1 MQKPVSKEILFEYF
15 SGRATPLQ
23 TRMIEEW
30 LGQPG
35 NQDYY
40 YQYLDEWENKYP
52 QHAPDLEKALTAYE
66 SFMDQQS
73 ARPVIRGND
82 ATGAVTVSVPFLG
95 RAGLRWLAAAVSL
108 LLVATGA
115 FAGKE
120 YLLYRVYST
129 GRGETRTLNLADCQ
143 VTLNTNSSLKVSR
156 GWFSG
161 SGREVW
167 LEGEAFF
174 DVHKTPDR
182 KRFVVH
188 TSVLEVEVLGTR
200 FNVTDR
206 RSKTRVVLQEGEV
219 KITSSLYPKSQPVLM
234 RPGDYVEHSPR
245 RDRIEKKAVN
255 TENYTAWRENKL
267 VFESRPLR
275 EVLETVEDYYNVD
288 IQLRDTAL
296 ASKQYTGI
304 LPAND
309 IDVIIKSLSTI
320 YELQISREEN
330 LIILQ

>member
-1 MQKPVSKEILFEYF
+1 
-15 SGRATPLQ
+15 
-23 TRMIEEW
+23 MIEEW

-35 NQDYY
+35 MEEYY

-52 QHAPDLEKALTAYE
+52 QHAPDAENALTAYE
-66 SFMDQQS
+66 SFMDQRLP
-73 ARPVIRGND
+73 RPLVRGNSVFGEIT
-82 ATGAVTVSVPFLG
+82 APVPFFR

-108 LLVATGA
+108 LLAATGA
-115 FAGKE
+115 FAGKD
-120 YLLYRVYST
+120 YLLYRTYST
-129 GRGETRTLNLADCQ
+129 GRGETRILNLADCQ

-161 SGREVW
+161 SEREVW
-167 LEGEAFF
+167 LKGEAFF
-174 DVHKTPDR
+174 NVRKTPDE

-206 RSKTRVVLQEGEV
+206 RSKTRVVLQEGKV
-219 KITSSLYPKSQPVLM
+219 KITSSLYPQSQPVLM

-245 RDRIEKKAVN
+245 KDRIEKKAVN
-255 TENYTAWRENKL
+255 TEHYTAWRENKL
-267 VFESRPLR
+267 IFESRPLS
-275 EVLETVEDYYNVD
+275 EVLETVEDYYNVR

-296 ASKQYTGI
+296 AGKQYTGI

-309 IDVIIKSLSTI
+309 LDVIIKSLSTI